1 MNFPKGKFI
10 DTIYMIADVKS
21 ITFAEKKLKIFLKKV
36 EKIAAKVMQISR
48 TIFGI

>member
-21 ITFAEKKLKIFLKKV
+21 ITFAGKKLKIFLKKV
-36 EKIAAKVMQISR
+36 EKKCRESNANF
-48 TIFGI
+48 TDDL